1 MENSKLP
8 SNLSSTAYDL
18 SDLKKTTEET
28 EALEL
33 LEFWKDY
40 EAALEEKRKQTAR
53 LLEGMI
59 FDVIYN
65 SVLPRYLWSSHL
77 IPIIERVANSL

>member
-1 MENSKLP
+1 MSKLSP
-8 SNLSSTAYDL
+8 LSSTAYDL
-18 SDLKKTTEET
+18 SELKKTDEET

-33 LEFWKDY
+33 LEFWKEY
-40 EAALEEKRKQTAR
+40 EVALEEKRKQQAR

-59 FDVIYN
+59 FDIIYN

-77 IPIIERVANSL
+77 IPVIERVANSL